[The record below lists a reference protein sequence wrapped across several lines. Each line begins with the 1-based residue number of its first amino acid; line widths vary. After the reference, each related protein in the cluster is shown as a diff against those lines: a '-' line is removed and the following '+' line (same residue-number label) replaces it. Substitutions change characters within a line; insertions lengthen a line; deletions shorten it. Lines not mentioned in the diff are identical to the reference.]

1 MAVVLKTYKSPLQ
14 AMLLTAC
21 VAFILTIS
29 ASGVNH
35 SAHAASDPAVS
46 FMQKVAKDLQTAG
59 RLGSR
64 NAFQRSIKRYA
75 DVPYIGTV
83 SLGAYLPKLQKSKR
97 KDYYYGVRR
106 FMARYFA
113 VQSRNY
119 KVTKAQ
125 IASKS
130 TKKGRNTLVD
140 SKVYLSNGRSYTVTW
155 KLVRSG
161 KSYRIQDARVLGFWL
176 TPFLRDAFVG
186 YVKQNAGSVNKL
198 IVALKR

>member
-1 MAVVLKTYKSPLQ
+1 MAVASKTFKSPYQ
-14 AMLLTAC
+14 ALVLAVCAAFMLT
-21 VAFILTIS
+21 VS
-29 ASGVNH
+29 ATGVNQ
-35 SAHAASDPAVS
+35 SAYAATDPAVR
-46 FMQKVAKDLQTAG
+46 FMQKVAKDLQKAG

-83 SLGAYLPKLQKSKR
+83 SLGAYLPKLKKSKR
-97 KDYYYGVRR
+97 NDYYYGVRR

-119 KVTKAQ
+119 RVTKAQ

-130 TKKGRNTLVD
+130 TKKGRNTLVN
-140 SKVYLSNGRSYTVTW
+140 SKVYLSNGRSYNVTW

-161 KSYRIQDARVLGFWL
+161 KTYRIQDARVLGFWL